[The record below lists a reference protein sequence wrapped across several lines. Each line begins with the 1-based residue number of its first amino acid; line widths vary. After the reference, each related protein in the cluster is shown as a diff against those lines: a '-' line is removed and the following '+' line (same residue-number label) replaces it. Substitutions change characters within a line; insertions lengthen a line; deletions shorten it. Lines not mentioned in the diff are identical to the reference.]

1 MADLDFL
8 CFDDDKRHMD
18 GMKEINRERL
28 DQFCDAWLQKAHDSD
43 IHAIAGVFDRFFALW
58 IVFNRL
64 YEEAAHI
71 LVRENHSIA
80 RRFPLRGQRLYR
92 PPPDRLSATRGVV
105 YFCGSVTLRQAL
117 KDDRHYEDI
126 EDALRCIERGEFH
139 LHENYET
146 GEPDR
151 EEDMRLVQRSR
162 QGDPEALLTLL
173 YQARCNLFHGQK
185 AYSESQRPLLNG
197 MIVILAVAIDRTR
210 QAMRQRR

>member
-1 MADLDFL
+1 MT
-8 CFDDDKRHMD
+8 KV
-18 GMKEINRERL
+18 NRERL

-43 IHAIAGVFDRFFALW
+43 RCVIAGVFDRFFALW

-71 LVRENHSIA
+71 LVRENDPIA
-80 RRFPLRGQRLYR
+80 RRFPVRRQRLYR
-92 PPPDRLSATRGVV
+92 PPPDRFSATQGVV
-105 YFCGSVTLRQAL
+105 SFCGIVTLRQAL
-117 KDDRHYEDI
+117 KESPHYEDI

-146 GEPDR
+146 GEPDC
-151 EEDMRLVQRSR
+151 EEDMHLVQKSR
-162 QGDPEALLTLL
+162 QGDPIALLTLL

-197 MIVILAVAIDRTR
+197 MIAILSVTIERTR
-210 QAMRQRR
+210 EAMRQRR